1 MLNVHRTAFKRLLI
15 GWLLISLVIGIGV
28 YLFETEAIDDR
39 VSELAAEE
47 AQSLAASD
55 IARINGSAAQQA
67 ELATLGEKLLGEHF
81 AVVELYD
88 RNKSKVL
95 ERVRDGQERVE
106 EVLKKKRHSFPLS
119 AKVKYNRFD
128 VDGQMVL
135 QVLAPL
141 LEGGRVA
148 GYFEGVY
155 VVDAATL
162 SALEEQMR
170 TVLVVVFVV
179 ILATTLML
187 YPFIVSLNREVLRS
201 SRAIL
206 RGNVEL
212 MEVLGGAIAQ
222 RDSDTNIHN
231 YRVTL
236 YATAL
241 AEAVGM
247 ADGAI
252 RDLIAGAFLHDV
264 GKIGIPD
271 SILLKPAKL
280 TAEEFATMRTHVTLG
295 IDIIERSEWLKKAR
309 DVVEFHHE
317 KFDGSGYVRGLA
329 GEAIPLSARVFAVA
343 DVFDALTSKRPYKE
357 PMPCAEALA
366 IIERDAGQHFDPQVV
381 AAFATIAAE
390 LHRDM
395 QAVSDASIVARL
407 SAVVERYY
415 LG

>member
-1 MLNVHRTAFKRLLI
+1 MLNIHRAAFKRLLI
-15 GWLLISLVIGIGV
+15 GWLLISLVIGVGV
-28 YLFETEAIDDR
+28 YIYETEAIDDQ

-67 ELATLGEKLLGEHF
+67 GLVALGDKLLGEHF

-88 RNKSKVL
+88 RNKNKVL

-106 EVLKKKRHSFPLS
+106 EVLKKKRHAFPLS

-170 TVLVVVFVV
+170 TVLVVVFIV

-241 AEAVGM
+241 GEAVGM

-295 IDIIERSEWLKKAR
+295 IDIIERSAWLKKAR

-317 KFDGSGYVRGLA
+317 KFDGSGYMRGLA
-329 GEAIPLSARVFAVA
+329 GEAIPLAARVFAVA

-357 PMPCAEALA
+357 PMSCAEALA
-366 IIERDAGQHFDPQVV
+366 IVERDAGQHFDPQVV
-381 AAFATIAAE
+381 AAFAGIAAE

-395 QAVSDASIVARL
+395 QAASDASIVARL